1 MRPTELRRRLV
12 YGQPGSNRKVT
23 VERRTFLTMPLAA
36 MAAPGA
42 LLAANAVPA
51 QAAGTMSVPAITT
64 PANTLKGFGHGGKD
78 ALALQQIKSLKLDW
92 HYTWGSH
99 PTVTTTPPFIPM
111 VKSARTMLE
120 QDALGYVKRQL
131 SVTKTK
137 HLLGFNEPD
146 VKAQANMTV
155 DQAISLWPKLQATG
169 LRLGSPACKNPA
181 SPWLADF
188 MAKAKRK
195 GLRVDFVTTHVYAWP
210 NADDFLNKITMLH
223 EKYGKPIWVTEYAVA
238 DWNATSSNPCRYS
251 RAQTEDF
258 MRATVAGL
266 RAMPFVER
274 FAWKTRS
281 AKDIKMG
288 CSALFHTNGSLTS
301 TGKLYASL

>member
-1 MRPTELRRRLV
+1 M
-12 YGQPGSNRKVT
+12 
-23 VERRTFLTMPLAA
+23 ERRKFLTMPLAA

-42 LLAANAVPA
+42 LLAVNAGTANAVTAPTA
-51 QAAGTMSVPAITT
+51 VPTVPAITT
-64 PANTLKGFGHGGKD
+64 PANTLKGLGHGGKD
-78 ALALQQIKSLKLDW
+78 ALALQQINSLKLKW

-99 PTVTTTPPFIPM
+99 PNVATATPFVPM
-111 VKSARTMLE
+111 IKSARTLLE
-120 QDALGYVKRQL
+120 QDAIGYVTRQL
-131 SVTKTK
+131 AETKTQ

-146 VKAQANMTV
+146 HEDQANMSV

-169 LRLGSPACKNPA
+169 LRLGSPATTGPA

-188 MAKAKRK
+188 MTKAKNK
-195 GLRVDFVTTHVYAWP
+195 GLRVDFMTMHRYAWP
-210 NADDFLNKITMLH
+210 KADEFLRKVTELH
-223 EKYGKPIWVTEYAVA
+223 ERYGKPIWVTEYAVA
-238 DWNATSSNPCRYS
+238 DWNATSTRPSVYS

-274 FAWKTRS
+274 FAWKTRP
-281 AKDIKMG
+281 ALDPKMG
-288 CSALFHTNGSLTS
+288 CSALFHTNGTLTT

>member
-1 MRPTELRRRLV
+1 M
-12 YGQPGSNRKVT
+12 
-23 VERRTFLTMPLAA
+23 ERRKFLAMPLAA

-42 LLAANAVPA
+42 LLAANAGSA
-51 QAAGTMSVPAITT
+51 QAALAPTAVPTVPSITT

-78 ALALQQIKSLKLDW
+78 ALALQQIKSLNLDW

-99 PTVTTTPPFIPM
+99 PNVTTTPPFVPM
-111 VKSARTMLE
+111 IKSAKTMLE
-120 QDALGYVKRQL
+120 QDALGYVTRQL
-131 SVTKTK
+131 AETKTK

-146 VKAQANMTV
+146 VAAQANMSV

-169 LRLGSPACKNPA
+169 LRLGSPACT
-181 SPWLADF
+181 SPGSAWLADF
-188 MAKAKRK
+188 MAKAKNK

-210 NADDFLNKITMLH
+210 KADDFLNKITMMH

-238 DWNATSSNPCRYS
+238 DWNATATRPCIYT

-274 FAWKTRS
+274 FAWKTRP
-281 AKDIKMG
+281 AGDIKMG
-288 CSALFHTNGSLTS
+288 CSALFHTNGTLTS
-301 TGKLYASL
+301 TGRLYASL